1 MNAALWISKTGL
13 SAQDA
18 EMSAIANN
26 IANVNTT
33 GFKRDRVMFQDLFYQ
48 TLEAP
53 GAMLDQNNIMPTGL
67 QFGSGVRIVGTQK
80 TFTEGNV
87 ETTDNAMNVA
97 IMGQG
102 FLQVQKANGDI
113 AYTRDG
119 NLQVNADGVLTNS
132 QGLPLQPEIDVPAGA
147 TNVAFGEDGTVTAI
161 LPGDSDVT
169 ELGQLTLVNFA
180 NPAGL
185 SAEGDN
191 LYLETAASG
200 QPTEGVPGEDGL
212 GTLQDNALE
221 GSNVDIVN
229 EMVALLPLLSGCE
242 SQAILVKKDDA
253 YFAPPKTEAP
263 PPADG
268 RAGGVFETG
277 YNWSLTAD
285 RRAYRVGDI
294 LTVILEES
302 TQSSKQAKT
311 NFGKS
316 NTVDIGAPTIFS
328 HTKDKL
334 SGSIDAN
341 RDFDG
346 SATSQQQNS
355 LRGEITVSVH
365 AVQPNGILEIRGEKW
380 LTLNQGDEYIRLS
393 GLVRADDIQNDN
405 SVSSQ
410 RIADAR
416 ISYAGR
422 GALSDANAAGW
433 LTRLFNHPLF
443 PI

>member
-1 MNAALWISKTGL
+1 MKNYLWL
-13 SAQDA
+13 
-18 EMSAIANN
+18 
-26 IANVNTT
+26 
-33 GFKRDRVMFQDLFYQ
+33 
-48 TLEAP
+48 
-53 GAMLDQNNIMPTGL
+53 
-67 QFGSGVRIVGTQK
+67 
-80 TFTEGNV
+80 
-87 ETTDNAMNVA
+87 
-97 IMGQG
+97 
-102 FLQVQKANGDI
+102 
-113 AYTRDG
+113 
-119 NLQVNADGVLTNS
+119 
-132 QGLPLQPEIDVPAGA
+132 
-147 TNVAFGEDGTVTAI
+147 
-161 LPGDSDVT
+161 
-169 ELGQLTLVNFA
+169 
-180 NPAGL
+180 
-185 SAEGDN
+185 
-191 LYLETAASG
+191 
-200 QPTEGVPGEDGL
+200 
-212 GTLQDNALE
+212 
-221 GSNVDIVN
+221 
-229 EMVALLPLLSGCE
+229 VALLPLLSGCE

-263 PPADG
+263 PPATDVPG
-268 RAGGVFETG
+268 ACLTG

-316 NTVDIGAPTIFS
+316 NSVDITAPTVFG
-328 HTKDKL
+328 HTKDSSL
-334 SGSIDAN
+334 APSTPT
-341 RDFDG
+341 
-346 SATSQQQNS
+346 ATLTAAPPPSS
-355 LRGEITVSVH
+355 RTACAEITVSVH